1 MYFESLETRLLAHI
15 RAKVVSG
22 EVTERGLARLTGIS
36 QPHLHNVLKGVRSL
50 SIEMADQIMRR
61 LRITVL
67 DLMEEKDL
75 AALAPPRASATSRY
89 REVPFLEGEI
99 GPGRPFP
106 AQASLYQRYPFAASD
121 LATLVHPVTA
131 RLADDPV
138 MRNLFRAN
146 DLVLLDEAEMHRL
159 RPVPTGYYVID
170 GRGTSMIRHVIRE
183 SGVLLLFTDNEPGGD
198 RAFISLADRNIL
210 DVVKARVVWIGHYLE
225 PLPSAT

>member
-61 LRITVL
+61 LRITVV

-75 AALAPPRASATSRY
+75 AGLAPPRASATSRY
-89 REVPFLEGEI
+89 REVPLLEGEI

-106 AQASLYQRYPFAASD
+106 AQTSLYQRYPFA
-121 LATLVHPVTA
+121 
-131 RLADDPV
+131 
-138 MRNLFRAN
+138 AN
-146 DLVLLDEAEMHRL
+146 DLVLLDEAELHRL
-159 RPVPTGYYVID
+159 RPVPTGYYAID
-170 GRGTSMIRHVIRE
+170 GRGTSMIRHAIRE
-183 SGVLLLFTDNEPGGD
+183 SAVLLLFTDNEPGGD

>member
-61 LRITVL
+61 LRITVV

-75 AALAPPRASATSRY
+75 AGLAPPRASATSRY
-89 REVPFLEGEI
+89 REVPLLEGEI

-106 AQASLYQRYPFAASD
+106 AQTSLYQRYPFAAND

-131 RLADDPV
+131 RV
-138 MRNLFRAN
+138 RAN
-146 DLVLLDEAEMHRL
+146 DLVLLDEAELHRL
-159 RPVPTGYYVID
+159 RPVPTGYYAID
-170 GRGTSMIRHVIRE
+170 GRGTSMIRHAIRE
-183 SGVLLLFTDNEPGGD
+183 SAVLLLFTDNEPGGD

>member
-1 MYFESLETRLLAHI
+1 
-15 RAKVVSG
+15 
-22 EVTERGLARLTGIS
+22 
-36 QPHLHNVLKGVRSL
+36 
-50 SIEMADQIMRR
+50 MADQIMRR